1 MSKSIK
7 NLREELEISEQKVII
22 LEEEL
27 AEIYRKYFSFLA
39 DAVNKQ
45 LVLACYQIC
54 TQKYPDNFL
63 KLSLS
68 KRQNLQQKLKSLSFT
83 FKQKLADSF
92 STINFYNQELI
103 KELITIILVNSEEI
117 ESKSNEETD
126 IENEQ
131 KSLEIED
138 NLFKDTPKNDLKLTP
153 ELLIQLNFD
162 LSQSIQETLKY
173 ISRKAN
179 RYLQQEEILSPE
191 IPPKILDL
199 ALEAEEN
206 MSLIA
211 NSPNLMSLL
220 IEKEHQDT
228 EEKQKITSI
237 VAICLRLGEIEFVE
251 ANLSYF
257 HNQIRDILV
266 KIEKLREV
274 YDKQLRQYT
283 IAEAEA
289 AWRVSWFND

>member
-27 AEIYRKYFSFLA
+27 AESYRKYFSFLA

-68 KRQNLQQKLKSLSFT
+68 KRQNLQKKLKSLSFT

-92 STINFYNQELI
+92 SRINFYNQELI
-103 KELITIILVNSEEI
+103 KELMNIILVNSEEI
-117 ESKSNEETD
+117 ESKLNEETD

-131 KSLEIED
+131 KFLQTEENSL
-138 NLFKDTPKNDLKLTP
+138 KDTQKNDLKLTP

-162 LSQSIQETLKY
+162 LSESIQETLKY

-179 RYLQQEEILSPE
+179 RYLQQQEILSPE

-206 MSLIA
+206 ISLIA

-228 EEKQKITSI
+228 EEKQKLTPI

-283 IAEAEA
+283 MAEAEA